1 MWRSRPVEEATE
13 TFKKLLSAVM
23 IRRTKKILDLPSRED
38 KIIRLPF
45 GEAEKEYYQRIEQPV
60 VDMLDHTGEG
70 NGTSIPW
77 MTAIQQINKLRLVC
91 NLGTYLPSRQPWPVQ
106 TAGNDNASALL
117 AAQLS
122 MEGET
127 CVHCLL
133 PIESPSFGNELD
145 SSTALKVYYSVCHR
159 FYCIDCAALLRYQ
172 TPQPCDCT
180 KHSNA
185 CALQQLQ
192 SFLPTPRLTP
202 TGSSSP
208 SPMDIDDAHQ
218 ISSKVWALISQVRS
232 YPDEKQ

>member
-106 TAGNDNASALL
+106 TAGNDSASAIL

-127 CVHCLL
+127 CVH
-133 PIESPSFGNELD
+133 
-145 SSTALKVYYSVCHR
+145 YSVCHR